1 MAVAA
6 VLSLITAA
14 CTEISGGAVEV
25 SWSLQVPLGAGVSCA
40 SAQIERMRLWWDDG
54 EAPAYASWPCTDGHG
69 VTRFQVPAGGVQLY
83 MAPECASG
91 TAASYG
97 TYIAPAP
104 ISREIRNGEV
114 VRLDAIVVHVIT
126 PVAGSPASFCVD
138 NACIC
143 RS

>member
-1 MAVAA
+1 MAA
-6 VLSLITAA
+6 LMSLATAA

-54 EAPAYASWPCTDGHG
+54 VAPAFASWPCTDGHG
-69 VTRFQVPAGGVQLY
+69 VTRFQVPAGEVQLY
-83 MAPECASG
+83 MAPECAAG
-91 TAASYG
+91 TPAIYG

-104 ISREIRNGEV
+104 ISREILDGQV

-126 PVAGSPASFCVD
+126 PVAASPASFCVD
-138 NACIC
+138 HACIC
-143 RS
+143 R